1 VYGGYNMPAK
11 LQREKALRKAL
22 LDKKMKMW
30 NVLKDELF
38 RKLGKEY
45 NVMFENPNDIEEL
58 SIIDVIEE
66 TGLSIADI
74 HRKELEALDEAINK
88 LDDGTY
94 GICSGCG
101 SEIDEERLKV
111 VLSAANCIDCARK
124 LDKKA

>member
-1 VYGGYNMPAK
+1 MPAK

-30 NVLKDELF
+30 NVLRDELF

-66 TGLSIADI
+66 TGISIADI
-74 HRKELEALDEAINK
+74 HRKELEELDEAINK

-94 GICSGCG
+94 GICSVCG
-101 SEIDEERLKV
+101 NEIDEERLKV
-111 VLSAANCIDCARK
+111 VLSAATCIDCARER
-124 LDKKA
+124 DKKA

>member
-1 VYGGYNMPAK
+1 MPAK

-22 LDKKMKMW
+22 LDKKMKIW
-30 NVLKDELF
+30 NVLRDELF

-66 TGLSIADI
+66 TGISIADI
-74 HRKELEALDEAINK
+74 HRKELEELDEAINK

-94 GICSGCG
+94 GICSMCG
-101 SEIDEERLKV
+101 NEIDEERLKV
-111 VLSAANCIDCARK
+111 VLSAVTCIDCARER
-124 LDKKA
+124 DKKA